1 MVSQEELLQTI
12 LNNGGVVSTTE
23 LRKIYN
29 IKKGNGLGHISQ
41 RLNQLM
47 KKGIIAKVKG
57 LNGEVIYFLIDISC
71 FEGRTCKKYSLSK
84 EDLMDIERMIKDGYS
99 LKDIAKIKGI
109 SYRWVKELYRRYRHC
124 GHIFLKR
131 DGRPLRGTT

>member
-23 LRKIYN
+23 LRNIYN

-57 LNGEVIYFLIDISC
+57 LNGEVIYFLIDLMYMNKEESKKYKYRLEDIEGEFKKGVRIKEVANKYGMSYMWAWRLHKR
-71 FEGRTCKKYSLSK
+71 FLKEGR
-84 EDLMDIERMIKDGYS
+84 
-99 LKDIAKIKGI
+99 
-109 SYRWVKELYRRYRHC
+109 LYY
-124 GHIFLKR
+124 KR
-131 DGRPLRGTT
+131 DGRPYKQI

>member
-23 LRKIYN
+23 LRNIYN

-57 LNGEVIYFLIDISC
+57 LNGEVIYFLIDLMYMNKEESKKYKYRLEDIEGEFKKGVRIKEVANKYGMSYMWAWRLHKR
-71 FEGRTCKKYSLSK
+71 FLKEGR
-84 EDLMDIERMIKDGYS
+84 
-99 LKDIAKIKGI
+99 
-109 SYRWVKELYRRYRHC
+109 LYY
-124 GHIFLKR
+124 KR
-131 DGRPLRGTT
+131 DGRPYRQI